1 MIYSFYFN
9 WWIDKYFVQKKILI
23 NFSKISI
30 KDRLINY
37 KHDYT
42 LFIERSKSRMWN
54 PFLNFSS
61 NSNKP
66 IIRVPAFRPFALRR
80 QGHDS
85 QTDIKET
92 GLNISMLQ
100 LDFTSSLLPSV
111 YSWWSVV
118 AMIIECEKH
127 VCLVISSRDLI
138 GEYLLRNR
146 RSGCNRAVWLFS
158 TWWSR

>member
-1 MIYSFYFN
+1 MI
-9 WWIDKYFVQKKILI
+9 
-23 NFSKISI
+23 
-30 KDRLINY
+30 Y

-42 LFIERSKSRMWN
+42 LFIERFKSRIWN
-54 PFLNFSS
+54 PFLNFCS
-61 NSNKP
+61 NSNNSKP
-66 IIRVPAFRPFALRR
+66 IIRVPAFALRR
-80 QGHDS
+80 RRHDS

-92 GLNISMLQ
+92 ELNISMLQ
-100 LDFTSSLLPSV
+100 LDFTSSLLPLV
-111 YSWWSVV
+111 HSWWSVV

-127 VCLVISSRDLI
+127 VCLVISSRNLI